1 MGRAPGS
8 PAEPTGFGRNGYTTK
23 PMSGLPSLS
32 VFSRRCVRIIRAS
45 RDFSLFQMGKI
56 MPQES
61 RSFIEAECLRV
72 ARLQPAC
79 EHLKAVA
86 IARLAQP
93 NVSPNWEVLAFWPE
107 LPSAVRAK
115 AIEATENMRR
125 QYVLAPF
132 INSRKGREQ
141 QKLCLEPGQRAAAKL
156 LTRDEA
162 ADRGRQRQTAGA
174 AKSQR

>member
-1 MGRAPGS
+1 
-8 PAEPTGFGRNGYTTK
+8 
-23 PMSGLPSLS
+23 
-32 VFSRRCVRIIRAS
+32 
-45 RDFSLFQMGKI
+45 
-56 MPQES
+56 
-61 RSFIEAECLRV
+61 
-72 ARLQPAC
+72 LQ
-79 EHLKAVA
+79 AVT

-115 AIEATENMRR
+115 AIEAIENMRR

-132 INSRKGREQ
+132 VNSRKGREQ

-162 ADRGRQRQTAGA
+162 ADRGAKLLELLKA
-174 AKSQR
+174 AR